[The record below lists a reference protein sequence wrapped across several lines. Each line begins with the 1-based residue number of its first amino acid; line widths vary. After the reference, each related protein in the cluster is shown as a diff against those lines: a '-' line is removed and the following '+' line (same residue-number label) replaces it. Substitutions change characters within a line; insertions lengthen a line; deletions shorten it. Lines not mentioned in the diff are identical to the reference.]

1 MLFEKLGDFLAY
13 NLLSRKGPS
22 LQIKRNTVLRAYYI
36 HSLVIVMWGEGRN

>member
-1 MLFEKLGDFLAY
+1 MHFEKLGYFLAY
-13 NLLSRKGPS
+13 NLLSGKGPS